1 MNALMTQPRLES
13 GLSRHGTASDR
24 RFDTD
29 AARWAAVQRRDHVAD
44 GHFVF
49 SVKTTGVYCRPSC
62 AARPARRENVAFHAT
77 PADAQRAGF
86 RPCKRCRPDD
96 PPRAAREAA
105 LIADA
110 CRSIEAAIE
119 AGGEEPRLAVL
130 AGKAGISPH
139 HFHRMFR
146 RIAGVT
152 PKSYAAAQRQ
162 RRVQASLS
170 AGSRVTETIYDAG
183 FNSSSRF
190 YEAAPGMLGMTP
202 SAYRKGGQGEVMWHA
217 MGRCSL
223 GGVLVA
229 ATERGVCSIMLG
241 DNPAELV
248 EDLKTRFPKARLVE
262 AEPGFADWVAKV
274 VRFVDD
280 PARAEGLGLPLDI
293 RGTAF
298 QRRVWEALRR
308 IPAGR
313 TATYGEL
320 AASLGVPRAV
330 RAVAGACA
338 ANKIAVAIPCHR
350 VIGSDGRLTGYRWGV
365 ERKRRL
371 LERER
376 K

>member
-1 MNALMTQPRLES
+1 MTIVMSQDRLS
-13 GLSRHGTASDR
+13 TRASTDR

-29 AARWAAVQRRDHVAD
+29 ALRWAAVQRRDADAD
-44 GHFVF
+44 GQFVF

-62 AARPARRENVAFHAT
+62 AARAARRENVAFHAT
-77 PADAQRAGF
+77 PADAERAGF
-86 RPCKRCRPDD
+86 RPCKRCRPDQ
-96 PPRAAREAA
+96 PSRTVREAA
-105 LIADA
+105 LIAKA
-110 CRSIEAAIE
+110 CRTLEQAVE
-119 AGGEEPRLAVL
+119 AGTEELRLADL
-130 AGKAGISPH
+130 AAQAGLSPH

-146 RIAGVT
+146 RVAGVT

-162 RRVQASLS
+162 RRVQDGLA

-202 SAYRKGGQGEVMWHA
+202 TAYRKGGAGEVVWSA

-229 ATERGVCSIMLG
+229 ATERGVCAILLG
-241 DNPAELV
+241 DDPAVLAK
-248 EDLKTRFPKARLVE
+248 DLKARFPSARLVDP
-262 AEPGFADWVAKV
+262 APGFAEWVAKV

-280 PARAEGLGLPLDI
+280 PARADRLDLPLDI
-293 RGTAF
+293 RGTTF
-298 QRRVWEALRR
+298 QRRVWEALQA

-313 TATYGEL
+313 TASYAEV
-320 AASLGVPRAV
+320 ANRLGMPRAV

-338 ANKIAVAIPCHR
+338 ANALAVAIPCHR
-350 VIGSDGRLTGYRWGV
+350 VVGSDGRLTGYRWGV

>member
-1 MNALMTQPRLES
+1 MNALMTQNRL
-13 GLSRHGTASDR
+13 HPAPVADR
-24 RFDTD
+24 TFETD
-29 AARWAAVQRRDHVAD
+29 AERWAAVQRRDAGAD
-44 GHFVF
+44 GRFVF

-77 PADAQRAGF
+77 PADAERAGF
-86 RPCKRCRPDD
+86 RPCKRCRPDH
-96 PPRAAREAA
+96 PPRPAREAA

-110 CRSIEAAIE
+110 CRTIEQAVE
-119 AGGEEPRLAVL
+119 AGSEELRLADL
-130 AGKAGISPH
+130 AAKAHVSPH

-162 RRVQASLS
+162 RRVQDSLA

-202 SAYRKGGQGEVMWHA
+202 SAYRKGGEGETVWHA

-229 ATERGVCSIMLG
+229 ATERGVCAILLG
-241 DNPAELV
+241 DDPAVLV
-248 EDLKTRFPKARLVE
+248 MDLKARFPKARLVE
-262 AEPGFADWVAKV
+262 PDPGFADWVAKV

-280 PARAEGLGLPLDI
+280 PTRAEGLDLPLDI

-298 QRRVWEALRR
+298 QRRVWEALRA

-313 TATYGEL
+313 TASYAEVAGT
-320 AASLGVPRAV
+320 LGMPRSV

-338 ANKIAVAIPCHR
+338 ANALAVAIPCHR
-350 VIGSDGRLTGYRWGV
+350 VVGSDGRLTGYRWGV

-376 K
+376 KA